1 MAKDKKS
8 ERKKDGADEKM
19 DKELLDEIARAENE
33 GFSMSQYLIDNKKSF
48 FYRTTITFTEF
59 SFFGC
64 HFKFYGIPGSKEFN
78 VFVFRAYFKNISSFI
93 PIRNSSRKL

>member
-33 GFSMSQYLIDNKKSF
+33 GFSMSQYWIDNKKS
-48 FYRTTITFTEF
+48 IKKKD
-59 SFFGC
+59 SD
-64 HFKFYGIPGSKEFN
+64 FKSTKQID
-78 VFVFRAYFKNISSFI
+78 
-93 PIRNSSRKL
+93 